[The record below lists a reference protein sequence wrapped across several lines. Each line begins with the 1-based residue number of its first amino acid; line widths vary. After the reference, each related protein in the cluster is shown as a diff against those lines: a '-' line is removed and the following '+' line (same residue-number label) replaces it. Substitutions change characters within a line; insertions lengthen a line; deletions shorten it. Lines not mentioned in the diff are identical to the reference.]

1 MWGLLIALLIGIAVG
16 YFVAGKQD
24 KSRLFW
30 IGALW
35 AVVIAAVLNI
45 VGYFTNNNPTTAG
58 GDVSFFGLLIS
69 FVISL
74 AVFLLGVWVGDMLE
88 GRRHRRGALPPNSPR
103 V

>member
-1 MWGLLIALLIGIAVG
+1 MWGLLIAVLIGVAVG
-16 YFVAGKQD
+16 YFSAGKQD

-35 AVVIAAVLNI
+35 AVVVAAILNVTGWFVNI
-45 VGYFTNNNPTTAG
+45 NPTTAG

-69 FVISL
+69 FLVTI
-74 AVFLLGVWVGDMLE
+74 AVFLIGVWVGDLFE
-88 GRRHRRGALPPNSPR
+88 GRRTRALPPNSPR